1 MSLQP
6 KFTITIDPK
15 QDALDIKSGK
25 IVKQLTGHQINPN
38 GVYQLS
44 YTSTVKYHNNEY
56 PVDKVVVY
64 NTNNASKGW
73 FYTVDTSND
82 SSNPLIIRMGAY
94 GTDSD
99 KLYAFIIDIT
109 ASDNTG
115 TGILT
120 VEQIA

>member
-1 MSLQP
+1 MSLQAP
-6 KFTITIDPK
+6 FTITIDPK
-15 QDALDIKSGK
+15 KDVLDINSGK
-25 IVKQLTGHQINPN
+25 LMKTLTGHDVQPN
-38 GVYQLS
+38 GVYELS

-56 PVDKVVVY
+56 PVDKVVIY

-99 KLYAFIIDIT
+99 KLYAFIIDVT

-115 TGILT
+115 AGTLT
-120 VEQIA
+120 VKHIA